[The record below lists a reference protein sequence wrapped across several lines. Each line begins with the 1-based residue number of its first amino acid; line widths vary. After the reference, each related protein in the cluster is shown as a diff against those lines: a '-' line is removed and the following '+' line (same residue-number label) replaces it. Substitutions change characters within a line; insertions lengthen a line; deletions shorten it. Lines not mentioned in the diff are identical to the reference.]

1 MQVSS
6 DLSIATAL
14 HHRRFIIQLQA
25 LALIL
30 AASSALYLVAAN
42 WWQLPQFVQ
51 ILIPQSILLFAA
63 GASLWVRPTWLKQ
76 ALQAICVLMLGLSLA
91 TLGQV
96 YQTGADSYLLFLL
109 WSLLILPWLYRYNLA
124 IYLQFCIVSH
134 LALILFF
141 QQTYYFNDYAGF
153 AAILVALLGLIQ
165 FVFALKY
172 AEKISYVFVVWFTG
186 LALYAGIRLTQLN
199 PSWLFWLVLIIP
211 NLATLASFYYRQK
224 SLGMILAAMGLL
236 GGLIYYLLAIIFPKV
251 SETFALS
258 FAALLIFVVFAT
270 LGYWILRLSN
280 NQRLSLLP
288 LVLGAWLSSLFLALL
303 ILVAWHEVSL
313 LAAVLFMFAGL
324 FVRHQSG
331 IFVRQMG
338 YSLFIA
344 GQLAFLIHLFFY
356 SKVIWASTLSQI
368 FIMILLVVL
377 LKRLHWLFAFLQLL
391 LLYGLIF
398 LSLLFDVELWG
409 EFSFLSMLLL
419 MTINYFCFA
428 TLFFLQRN
436 WLVHYQR
443 SFVLLVLII
452 ILGYFLYSYLPTFQL
467 PTVFILTFI
476 PDILT
481 LIWFVVFFY
490 LFLYKKVAM
499 EVFVAMSLLA
509 GLLWY
514 LGHFHLFLLFMLLAW
529 TWQVKDRLLYYS
541 CLVVFFV
548 LLWQLY
554 YQLNIGFLWKAAS
567 ILFSA
572 CAVWGVSQILLRN
585 TWMEGQ
591 S

>member
-1 MQVSS
+1 MQASF

-30 AASSALYLVAAN
+30 AASSVLYLVAAN
-42 WWQLPQFVQ
+42 WWQLPQFIQ
-51 ILIPQSILLFAA
+51 ILIPQSILLLAA
-63 GASLWVRPTWLKQ
+63 GASLWARPTWLKQ

-153 AAILVALLGLIQ
+153 AACLVAFLGLIQ
-165 FVFALKY
+165 FVFALKS
-172 AEKISYVFVVWFTG
+172 AEKLSYIFVLWFTG
-186 LALYAGIRLTQLN
+186 LAIYAGIGLTQLN
-199 PSWLFWLVLIIP
+199 PPWALWLVLIIP
-211 NLATLASFYYRQK
+211 NLVTLLGFYYKQK

-236 GGLIYYLLAIIFPKV
+236 GGLVYYVLAIIFPKV

-258 FAALLIFVVFAT
+258 FAALLIFAVFAA
-270 LGYWILRLSN
+270 LGYWVLRVSN

-303 ILVAWHEVSL
+303 ILVAWHEVSFI
-313 LAAVLFMFAGL
+313 AAALFMFAGL
-324 FVRHQSG
+324 LARHQSG

-368 FIMILLVVL
+368 FIMLVLVVF
-377 LKRLHWLFAFLQLL
+377 LKRLHWLFALLQLL
-391 LLYGLIF
+391 LLYSLIF

-409 EFSFLSMLLL
+409 EFNFLSMLLL
-419 MTINYFCFA
+419 VTTNYFCFA
-428 TLFFLQRN
+428 TLFFLQCNR
-436 WLVHYQR
+436 LLHYQR
-443 SFVLLVLII
+443 SVVLLVLMI
-452 ILGYFLYSYLPTFQL
+452 ILGYFLYSYLPAFEP

-476 PDILT
+476 PDVFT
-481 LIWFVVFFY
+481 LIWLMVFFY
-490 LFLYKKVAM
+490 LFLYKKVTM
-499 EVFVAMSLLA
+499 EVLVAIALLA

-541 CLVVFFV
+541 CLVVFFI

-567 ILFSA
+567 ILLSA
-572 CAVWGVSQILLRN
+572 GAVWGVSQLLLRN
-585 TWMEGQ
+585 AWVEGQ